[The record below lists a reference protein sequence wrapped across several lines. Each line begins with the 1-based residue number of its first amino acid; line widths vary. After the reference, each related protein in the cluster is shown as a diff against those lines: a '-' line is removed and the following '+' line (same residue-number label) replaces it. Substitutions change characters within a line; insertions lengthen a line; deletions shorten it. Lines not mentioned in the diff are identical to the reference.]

1 MTSSPYLVYSGIVCI
16 LLAIIGEEASAQEE
30 APPLPEKR
38 VTELVSY
45 QNVDAA
51 TVRVFAIGKVGVER
65 ISLGERGPSISV
77 ATPESGHGS
86 GFIVGDSGLILTAQ
100 HVVAGA
106 RHVVVR
112 LPGQSGFTAARVVV
126 TSKQADVA
134 VLAIEKKTANVTL
147 SSDTG
152 ALPVRQTVF
161 AIGYPNDP
169 TRTHAQSSRGI
180 VAGALDNGTV
190 QLDISVNPGNSG
202 GPVVNEKHEVVGML
216 VARGNVDA
224 GVVGLGIAVPR
235 WKLHRALEESRKRI
249 AAGKI
254 APLSAREKEAAG
266 VVDILIQQ
274 GALHVLSERKD
285 LNSAAGQ
292 MHLAEDLETFFA
304 TIKDPD
310 LLVYVAGN
318 LWNAHL
324 ILKYGKIDTL
334 NGKRVSKAAVA
345 ALSNKFLRQAIEL
358 TNRAKR
364 VDTQIAHR
372 SAFASI
378 VPTSM
383 RQSPG
388 YSSGQRS
395 YAQRTVRPYANS
407 NPNTPASIFS
417 KLQSRKNVWQFQSQ
431 LSIFSDDESIA
442 VGGGINFELRLART
456 HSESKD
462 SRTRLVY
469 GIGVLYSGAAR
480 IIEVDGETFRS
491 DYTNTTTT
499 ALRTIYGNWGLSHT
513 FGQTRSAL
521 YVEMNWL
528 PGVVRRN
535 ISERREYSVL
545 STMPDS
551 SELLSSSST
560 LELLQTRLILGWHAN
575 RNWRIFGSGRILV
588 EGSGRTSAWFGLG
601 ATLSL

>member
-1 MTSSPYLVYSGIVCI
+1 MTSRPFLVYTGVLCI
-16 LLAIIGEEASAQEE
+16 LLAVNGEKASAQEE
-30 APPLPEKR
+30 APPSPKKP
-38 VTELVSY
+38 VTGLVSY

-51 TVRVFAIGKVGVER
+51 TVRIFAIGKVGVER
-65 ISLGERGPSISV
+65 ISLGERGPTISV
-77 ATPESGHGS
+77 ATPKSGHGS

-100 HVVAGA
+100 HVVDGA

-112 LPGQSGFTAARVVV
+112 LPGQIGFTAARVVV

-134 VLAIEKKTANVTL
+134 VLAIEKKTASVTL

-169 TRTHAQSSRGI
+169 TRTQAQSSRGI

-235 WKLHRALEESRKRI
+235 WKLHRALAESRKRI

-254 APLSAREKEAAG
+254 APLSVSEKEAAG

-274 GALHVLSERKD
+274 GALHVLSEGED

-292 MHLAEDLETFFA
+292 MHLEEDLETFFA

-324 ILKYGKIDTL
+324 ILKFGKIDTL
-334 NGKRVSKAAVA
+334 NGKRVSKTAVA

-358 TNRAKR
+358 TNRAKI
-364 VDTQIAHR
+364 VDTQIAYR

-378 VPTSM
+378 VPTTM

-388 YSSGQRS
+388 QSP
-395 YAQRTVRPYANS
+395 YAQRAVRPYANS
-407 NPNTPASIFS
+407 TQDTPVSIFS
-417 KLQSRKNVWQFQSQ
+417 KLITRKNVWQLQSQ
-431 LSIFSDDESIA
+431 LSLFSDDESIA
-442 VGGGINFELRLART
+442 VGGGIGVEFRLART
-456 HSESKD
+456 HSESED

-469 GIGVLYSGAAR
+469 GIGVLYSGAERSKAADV
-480 IIEVDGETFRS
+480 EQSSS
-491 DYTNTTTT
+491 DYTTKTITF
-499 ALRTIYGNWGLSHT
+499 LRTLYGELGLSHT
-513 FGQTRSAL
+513 FGQTRTAM
-521 YVEMNWL
+521 YVEIDWL

-535 ISERREYSVL
+535 ISERREYGYL
-545 STMPDS
+545 SDTPDNN
-551 SELLSSSST
+551 ELLSSRST
-560 LELLQTRLILGWHAN
+560 LELLQTRLILGWHPS
-575 RNWRIFGSGRILV
+575 RNWRVFGSGRILV
-588 EGSGRTSAWFGLG
+588 EGSGRTSAWFGVG
-601 ATLSL
+601 TALSL